1 MSGELL
7 VLSRMSVYILY
18 LTNVS
23 FLFVS
28 AIVCLTILPEHE
40 GFLERIF
47 EIPFKERSWKK
58 LVNLDRLHAFYGGPI
73 PSEEARR
80 LDHSSCVRKY
90 F

>member
-1 MSGELL
+1 MCQPDKWNSIESSYDHSWGLLNKFGE
-7 VLSRMSVYILY
+7 SSIYILY

-28 AIVCLTILPEHE
+28 DTVRSTILPEQE

-47 EIPFKERSWKK
+47 EISFEERSWKK
-58 LVNLDRLHAFYGGPI
+58 LVNLDTLHAFCGGPV
-73 PSEEARR
+73 P
-80 LDHSSCVRKY
+80 